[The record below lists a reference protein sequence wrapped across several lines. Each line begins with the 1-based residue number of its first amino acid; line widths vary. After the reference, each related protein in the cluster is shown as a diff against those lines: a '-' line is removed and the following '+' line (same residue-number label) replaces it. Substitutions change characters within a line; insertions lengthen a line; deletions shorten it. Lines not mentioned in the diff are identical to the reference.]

1 MRFPCHCIRLS
12 RGLCHKL
19 CLHSAGSKKYARAL
33 ELLLQAL
40 TAPAVV
46 ASAIVIAAYKKLVLV
61 SLIHTG
67 VKWGV

>member
-1 MRFPCHCIRLS
+1 M
-12 RGLCHKL
+12 
-19 CLHSAGSKKYARAL
+19 SAPALNMSGSKKYARSL

-61 SLIHTG
+61 SLIQTG
-67 VKWGV
+67 KWGFQGLPC